1 MTSIHRLKSMCT
13 HILFILLTLVWSY
26 PFIWMIS
33 SSFKTSSEML
43 MDGLSL
49 WPKTWTLSNF
59 GRAWE
64 RANFDTYFLNTLVI
78 SVSVVALVV
87 LISATS
93 GYALGRGNMPGKRWI
108 VGILVATMF
117 LPKGVV
123 VIPVFKL
130 IHAMGLNNTLTGI
143 ILAEAGP
150 AHIVAI
156 LLFMGFFAKVP
167 VELEE
172 SARMD
177 GAGFLTTFVKVM
189 FPLSAPVIGTVT
201 IFNFIGAWNSFL
213 LPLIFTLSK
222 PELRTL
228 GVGMYSF
235 FGEFSVDWSG
245 FAAGALLSVLPILIV
260 FLLLQ
265 RSFIE
270 GLAGAVKG

>member
-1 MTSIHRLKSMCT
+1 MIRLQTIKNVCIH
-13 HILFILLTLVWSY
+13 LFFIIFTFIWSY

-43 MDGLSL
+43 MNGLSL

-64 RANFDTYFLNTLVI
+64 RAHFDIYFVNTLVI
-78 SVSVVALVV
+78 SVSVVLLVI
-87 LISATS
+87 LISSTA
-93 GYALGRGNMPGKRWI
+93 GYALGRGNMPGKKWI
-108 VGILVATMF
+108 VGILIATMF

-130 IHAMGLNNTLTGI
+130 IYAMGLNNTLTGI

-167 VELEE
+167 MEIEE
-172 SARMD
+172 SALMD
-177 GAGFLTTFVKVM
+177 GARFLTIFTKVM

-245 FAAGALLSVLPILIV
+245 FAAGALISVVPILIV

-265 RSFIE
+265 RFFIE